1 MTAAM
6 PSPTDVIPLYP
17 ARPSVG
23 QVYLV
28 GAGPG
33 DPDLL
38 TMKAHRLIRQAP
50 QIVHDRLI
58 SPEILAL
65 AGPTSELIEVGKQ
78 GFGNSWQQS
87 DINALLIRLADAGNT
102 VVRLKSGDPTLFGR
116 LDEET
121 AALDAA
127 GIAWSVVPGITAAS
141 AASAALGQS
150 LTRRQRNSSIQFV
163 TGHDMQGFAA
173 HDWRSLAQP
182 GNVFAVYM
190 GIRAARFM
198 QGHLLMQGAAA
209 NTPVSIVESVS
220 RPTQRI
226 IAATLGTLVTELDQH
241 RLTGPAVL
249 LYGLEPYQAQ
259 TVTIPHTQQ
268 FAL

>member
-1 MTAAM
+1 MSTQ
-6 PSPTDVIPLYP
+6 THITPLHP
-17 ARPSVG
+17 ARPLVG
-23 QVYLV
+23 HVHLV

-33 DPDLL
+33 DPELL
-38 TMKAHRLIRQAP
+38 TLRAHRLICQAHW
-50 QIVHDRLI
+50 IVHDRLI
-58 SPEILAL
+58 APEILAL
-65 AGPTSELIEVGKQ
+65 AADSAERINVGKQ
-78 GFGNSWQQS
+78 GFGKSWGQP
-87 DINALLIRLADAGNT
+87 DINALLIRLAQTGRT

-121 AALDAA
+121 SALDEA
-127 GIAWSVVPGITAAS
+127 GITWSVVPGITAAS

-150 LTRRQRNSSIQFV
+150 LTRRQRNSSIQLV

-173 HDWRSLAQP
+173 HDWRSLARS

-209 NTPVSIVESVS
+209 HTPVSIVEDVS

-226 IAATLGTLVTELDQH
+226 IAATLGTLVTQLTQYEM
-241 RLTGPAVL
+241 TGPAIL
-249 LYGLEPYQAQ
+249 LYGLEPQQARAAARSC
-259 TVTIPHTQQ
+259 QQ
-268 FAL
+268 AAV

>member
-1 MTAAM
+1 MVAAM
-6 PSPTDVIPLYP
+6 PAPTDAIPLYP
-17 ARPSVG
+17 AGSAIG
-23 QVYLV
+23 QVHLV

-38 TMKAHRLIRQAP
+38 TMKAHRLIRQAD

-58 SPEILAL
+58 APEILAL
-65 AGPTSELIEVGKQ
+65 AGQNSELIEVGKQ
-78 GFGNSWQQS
+78 GFGSSWRQP
-87 DINALLIRLADAGNT
+87 DINALLIRLAHEGNT

-163 TGHDMQGFAA
+163 TGHDMQGFAG

-209 NTPVSIVESVS
+209 NTPISIVEYAS

-226 IAATLGTLVTELDQH
+226 IAATLGTLVTDLHQH
-241 RLTGPAVL
+241 QVTGPAVL
-249 LYGLEPYQAQ
+249 LYGLEPQRAQA
-259 TVTIPHTQQ
+259 VTLPHTQQ

>member
-1 MTAAM
+1 
-6 PSPTDVIPLYP
+6 
-17 ARPSVG
+17 
-23 QVYLV
+23 
-28 GAGPG
+28 
-33 DPDLL
+33 
-38 TMKAHRLIRQAP
+38 
-50 QIVHDRLI
+50 
-58 SPEILAL
+58 
-65 AGPTSELIEVGKQ
+65 
-78 GFGNSWQQS
+78 
-87 DINALLIRLADAGNT
+87 
-102 VVRLKSGDPTLFGR
+102 
-116 LDEET
+116 
-121 AALDAA
+121 
-127 GIAWSVVPGITAAS
+127 
-141 AASAALGQS
+141 
-150 LTRRQRNSSIQFV
+150 
-163 TGHDMQGFAA
+163 MQGFAA

-241 RLTGPAVL
+241 RMTGPAVL